1 MAELFKLPNSSYD
14 ELVKIIKAYGREKEG
29 VLLSLDDVT
38 QTTGVH
44 RTIVSG
50 NNGFLIQVGIITEG
64 NKKAATEIGR
74 KLGHAYNFN
83 VMEDIVDCWKEI
95 INDVDFLNRM
105 ISAVRIRNGMDKMS
119 FLNHILYSSGQND
132 TKRNKTGAG
141 AIVDILKNVNILKEE
156 DGKLTVIEEDILEIE
171 EKKERIGYLDNETD
185 GGEKKDAFKTLE
197 IKKENNININI
208 NINCNVDELDML
220 NQKIE
225 KLLEILKGE

>member
-1 MAELFKLPNSSYD
+1 MAELFKLPSSSYD

-38 QTTGVH
+38 QTTGVP
-44 RTIVSG
+44 RTGVSG
-50 NNGFLIQVGIITEG
+50 NNGFLVQVGIITEG

-83 VMEDIVDCWKEI
+83 VVEDVVNCWKEI
-95 INDVDFLNRM
+95 INEVDFLNRM

-132 TKRNKTGAG
+132 TKKNKTGAG

-171 EKKERIGYLDNETD
+171 DKKERIGYFDNETG
-185 GGEKKDAFKTLE
+185 GGEKKDAFETLE